1 MTEPNLRR
9 QCPYLG
15 MSADRAV
22 TNVNPTWSHR
32 CYAQTPP
39 GEPDLSY
46 QSEFCLTATHAS
58 CAFFVA
64 APAVSPAAEP
74 PRSARTQRRP
84 HRRSRWP
91 QALLWGALALALAA
105 VVFLYWL
112 DLTGRELSSLFG
124 TGAGQQAGLPTP
136 VVAGTPVPQRVTV
149 APETGAGADT
159 ATGAET
165 EAGAET
171 ATPAAGS
178 QLVAAEATRFNT
190 PTAEPGGR
198 IMALRPAA
206 GAAGWWGS
214 QETRGNHLGDSYLY
228 AGYYEGQSFVAAAR
242 FDLTQV
248 PRGAPIREAVL
259 RLTGLETDRFNPTAG
274 GSWTV
279 HLLADDSLPDYAR
292 ADFRQV
298 FNAPAAATL
307 FPTLYP
313 ADLDRGTVNVL
324 PLDATALAWLE
335 KQVLDAVPGV
345 IVRITGP
352 GSGETLFAWDSGSGP
367 ASFGEGPELLLNL
380 AAPPPT
386 APPLPTEAV
395 IVATLTPTP
404 ENIMTAAAEAWT
416 ATAIAITTG
425 TATPLTYRPVTPTP
439 SPANLATAQA
449 NALLAG
455 LPPIVPHTPTPANE
469 ATATADA
476 LIAAAYAFLTGTP
489 TATPVDAVTPIIIT
503 PTPQPQNVLTQAAHY
518 VMATRDAIANADA
531 TPWPYNAIIATLTP
545 SPVVVTYTPA
555 PANRATAAYREAVAT
570 AVALV
575 IGTYTPL
582 PPDVVTP
589 TPTSGVVQPVPTL
602 DLLPP
607 PATATPA
614 AAPAA
619 TATATVRPPAATAA
633 PPAANVTPRATADP
647 ALAASL
653 QQTLREANAALIALI
668 ETPDAA
674 RDGLRAYFCGASAW
688 GKVTFYLD
696 GLAKQ
701 ANRPT
706 AATYT
711 TTSAA
716 VPAQDPNGRWQLREV
731 ESWTYTLSAGGTRVS
746 NEEYLYWL
754 VATPSGAP
762 SGAPPFCIDD
772 YAFQR
777 AR

>member
-1 MTEPNLRR
+1 MTEPKLHR

-22 TNVNPTWSHR
+22 TNVNPTRSHR
-32 CYAQTPP
+32 CYAQMPP

-46 QSEFCLTATHAS
+46 QSEFCLTANHAS

-74 PRSARTQRRP
+74 PQDARIQRRP

-91 QALLWGALALALAA
+91 RALLWAALALALAA

-124 TGAGQQAGLPTP
+124 VGAGPQAGLPTP
-136 VVAGTPVPQRVTV
+136 VVAGTPVRVTV
-149 APETGAGADT
+149 AP
-159 ATGAET
+159 ATPAET
-165 EAGAET
+165 RAGAEP

-198 IMALRPAA
+198 IMALQPAA
-206 GAAGWWGS
+206 GEAGWWGS

-228 AGYYEGQSFVAAAR
+228 AGYYEGQAFVATAR

-259 RLTGLETDRFNPTAG
+259 RLTGLETDRFDPGAG

-279 HLLADDSLPDYAR
+279 QLLADESLPDYAR
-292 ADFRQV
+292 ANFQQV
-298 FNAPAAATL
+298 FNAPAAVTL

-345 IVRITGP
+345 IIRIVGP

-386 APPLPTEAV
+386 VPPLPTEAV
-395 IVATLTPTP
+395 IIATLTPTP

-416 ATAIAITTG
+416 ATAVALTTG

-469 ATATADA
+469 ATATVDA
-476 LIAAAYAFLTGTP
+476 LVAAAYAFLTGTP

-503 PTPQPQNVLTQAAHY
+503 PTPQPQNVMTQAAHY
-518 VMATRDAIANADA
+518 VMATRDAIANPNP
-531 TPWPYNAIIATLTP
+531 TPWPYNAIVATVTP
-545 SPVVVTYTPA
+545 APAVITYTPV
-555 PANRATAAYREAVAT
+555 PANRATAAYQEAVAT

-607 PATATPA
+607 THTATPP

-619 TATATVRPPAATAA
+619 TATATIRPA
-633 PPAANVTPRATADP
+633 AANVTPRAAADP
-647 ALAASL
+647 ALAARL
-653 QQTLREANAALIALI
+653 QQTMVEANTALIALI
-668 ETPDAA
+668 EAPDGP
-674 RDGLRAYFCGASAW
+674 RDDLRAYFCGASAW

-696 GLAKQ
+696 GLARQ

-706 AATYT
+706 AATYA
-711 TTSAA
+711 TTSAGA
-716 VPAQDPNGRWQLREV
+716 PVQDPDGRWRLREI
-731 ESWTYTLSAGGTRVS
+731 ESWTYTLSNGGTRVS

-754 VATPSGAP
+754 VATPNGAP
-762 SGAPPFCIDD
+762 GGAPPFCIDD